1 MEKYHD
7 RITHIHVKDMKI
19 NHGPAVAF
27 GTGDVPIKD
36 ILQLMQKNKWK
47 FQACIEFEYRIPE
60 GSTRMA
66 EIAKCVDYC
75 KKILV

>member
-1 MEKYHD
+1 
-7 RITHIHVKDMKI
+7 MKI

-47 FQACIEFEYRIPE
+47 YQACIEFEYRIPE